1 MEQGAAH
8 SGKLGG
14 VRWTLLISTLYSTLP
29 QNEIKVSLFPYNI
42 CFHLICPSPKHKHI
56 ELLDEVLSP
65 WFSTVQRIVGP
76 TIPLL
81 TVSLS
86 RSHQLPTGIFLRTQF
101 NLSNSNSN
109 LLVILQKKC
118 NAKM

>member
-1 MEQGAAH
+1 MDTTH
-8 SGKLGG
+8 
-14 VRWTLLISTLYSTLP
+14 LYSTLP
-29 QNEIKVSLFPYNI
+29 QNEIKVLLFPYNI

-56 ELLDEVLSP
+56 KLLDEVLSP
-65 WFSTVQRIVGP
+65 WFSTVQLIVGP